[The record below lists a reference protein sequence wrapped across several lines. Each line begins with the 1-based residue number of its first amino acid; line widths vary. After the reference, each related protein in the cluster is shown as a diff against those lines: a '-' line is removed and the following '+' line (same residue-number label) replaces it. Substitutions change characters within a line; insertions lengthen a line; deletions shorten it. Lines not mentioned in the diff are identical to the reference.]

1 MVDFL
6 YSLNKKGAVF
16 ICSGISSFGMFWIVA
31 WHPREV
37 MLMFFY
43 LPQLLLI
50 IFEKVWK
57 AARDLSVP
65 SSFTSIKP
73 SLYDKA
79 RVWYFINIDWR
90 RRWRVRNKL
99 LFTCEKFSL
108 FSSVSENFSSQI
120 FLATKQYLLYGCY
133 NNTCQDKAW
142 WRTLVVTIQ
151 FIRS

>member
-6 YSLNKKGAVF
+6 YSLNRKGALF
-16 ICSGISSFGMFWIVA
+16 KCSGISSFEMFYIVA
-31 WHPREV
+31 RHPRKP

-43 LPQLLLI
+43 LLQLLLI

-99 LFTCEKFSL
+99 LFACQKFSL

-120 FLATKQYLLYGCY
+120 FLAT
-133 NNTCQDKAW
+133 NTCCM
-142 WRTLVVTIQ
+142 VVITTHVK
-151 FIRS
+151 IRLGGEH